1 MRAIK
6 GPSAGGGG
14 AGGGAVTTVST
25 TDGTITTIDTVPVP
39 TDEAIL
45 ISAKIVAVKDD
56 ITLKSGI
63 EIEAIY
69 ANNSGTVTLQGAV
82 NYQHRQVPAGWDVTL
97 VISGTDVLIRVVG
110 NAATNIDWK
119 CNRVTLGV

>member
-6 GPSAGGGG
+6 GGG
-14 AGGGAVTTVST
+14 AGGGAAAAITTVST
-25 TDGTITTIDTVPVP
+25 TDGTMTTIDTVPVP
-39 TDEAIL
+39 TDEVLL
-45 ISAKIVAVKDD
+45 ISAKIVAIKDD
-56 ITLKSGI
+56 FASKAGL

-69 ANNSGTVTLQGAV
+69 ANSSGTVTLQGAV
-82 NYQHRQVPAGWDVTL
+82 NYQHRQVPAGWDVTF
-97 VISGTDVLIRVVG
+97 VINSPNVLIRVVG

>member
-1 MRAIK
+1 MEIIRKKAAASS
-6 GPSAGGGG
+6 GTE
-14 AGGGAVTTVST
+14 TTVLT
-25 TDGTITTIDTVPVP
+25 TDATLTTIDTVAIP

-56 ITLKSGI
+56 ITDKAGV

-82 NYQHRQVPAGWDVTL
+82 NYQHRQVPTGWDVTF
-97 VISGTDVLIRVVG
+97 VISGTNVLIRVVG

-119 CNRVTLGV
+119 CSRVTLGV

>member
-6 GPSAGGGG
+6 GPGGGG
-14 AGGGAVTTVST
+14 GGSAAITTVST
-25 TDGTITTIDTVPVP
+25 TDGTITTIDTVAIP
-39 TDEAIL
+39 TDQVLL
-45 ISAKIVAVKDD
+45 ISAKIVAIKDD
-56 ITLKSGI
+56 ATKKAGI

-97 VISGTDVLIRVVG
+97 VISGTNVLIRVVG
-110 NAATNIDWK
+110 NGGDNVDWK
-119 CNRVTLGV
+119 CSRQTLGV

>member
-6 GPSAGGGG
+6 GGG
-14 AGGGAVTTVST
+14 AGGGAAAAVTTVST

-39 TDEAIL
+39 TDEVLL
-45 ISAKIVAVKDD
+45 ISAKIVAIKDD
-56 ITLKSGI
+56 FASKAGL

-69 ANNSGTVTLQGAV
+69 ANSSGTVTLQGAV
-82 NYQHRQVPAGWDVTL
+82 NYQHRQVPAGWDVTF
-97 VISGTDVLIRVVG
+97 VINSPNVLIRVVG